1 MFIYIMIRQQK
12 NDNYTIIFL
21 MVEGCIVIDYENQE
35 ARSNANIN
43 KKRSKNLSCYVR
55 FDILLINE
63 LYSITILIFVKR

>member
-1 MFIYIMIRQQK
+1 
-12 NDNYTIIFL
+12 

-55 FDILLINE
+55 LDILLINE